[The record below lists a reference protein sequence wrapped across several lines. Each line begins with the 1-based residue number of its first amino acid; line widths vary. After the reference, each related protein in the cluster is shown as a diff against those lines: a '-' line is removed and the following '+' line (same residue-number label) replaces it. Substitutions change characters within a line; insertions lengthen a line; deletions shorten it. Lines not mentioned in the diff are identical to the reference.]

1 MFAFQLV
8 LLFLEVHPDAP
19 NMDDYITP
27 YLINNESPQYSD
39 IFLDLDNALSVNIL
53 DHFYKSKTV
62 EKESSDVNIDDKS
75 FDEQPSSTDCSYP
88 STTSSPF
95 SISSL
100 EDADAIPKEEAKNQS
115 FIQSTVPSPHV
126 LQSGT
131 KRVDTMPIS
140 IMINENIKK
149 KSEGPLP
156 KKVCIGDSVPTTTPF
171 LLMQKMLR
179 GETDLK
185 LPPGEIE
192 KLSYF
197 MITEMN
203 LQSRS

>member
-1 MFAFQLV
+1 MFTCQLV

-39 IFLDLDNALSVNIL
+39 IVLDLDNTLSVNIL
-53 DHFYKSKTV
+53 DDFYKDKTV
-62 EKESSDVNIDDKS
+62 EKESLDENIDEKG

-100 EDADAIPKEEAKNQS
+100 EDADAIPKEEAKNHLV
-115 FIQSTVPSPHV
+115 IQNTVPSHV

-131 KRVDTMPIS
+131 KRADTTPVS
-140 IMINENIKK
+140 IMMNENLKT
-149 KSEGPLP
+149 KSEEPLS

-179 GETDLK
+179 GETDLQ

-192 KLSYF
+192 KLPHCIS
-197 MITEMN
+197 T
-203 LQSRS
+203 

>member
-149 KSEGPLP
+149 SRRGHCQRKYALATA
-156 KKVCIGDSVPTTTPF
+156 CQQ
-171 LLMQKMLR
+171 LLH
-179 GETDLK
+179 
-185 LPPGEIE
+185 
-192 KLSYF
+192 F
-197 MITEMN
+197 C
-203 LQSRS
+203 